1 MKEMIKELVD
11 TLLNPKAIIQKKLDL
26 KSEYQVKFD
35 KSLYLKDYLKSRAW
49 LEFNRPII
57 YKALESGISNLLR
70 DGLTMNEIQLKA
82 IIADMR
88 ANLNQLIEMRFAVEN
103 GEDAG
108 HKLEK
113 LR

>member
-1 MKEMIKELVD
+1 MIKELID
-11 TLLNPKAIIQKKLDL
+11 NLLNPKNKEKIKNDIKHEL
-26 KSEYQVKFD
+26 KVKFD

-49 LEFNRPII
+49 LEFNRPIV
-57 YKALESGISNLLR
+57 YKSLEVGMGKLIR
-70 DGLTMNEIQLKA
+70 DGLTMSEVEIKA

-88 ANLNQLIEMRFAVEN
+88 ANLNQVEEMRYSITT

-113 LR
+113 LK